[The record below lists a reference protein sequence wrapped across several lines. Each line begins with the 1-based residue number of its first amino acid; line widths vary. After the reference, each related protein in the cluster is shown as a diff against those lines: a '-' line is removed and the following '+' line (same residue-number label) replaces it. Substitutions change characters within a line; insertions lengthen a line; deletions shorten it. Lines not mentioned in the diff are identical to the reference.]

1 MRTMPVEQR
10 YAVPMWEE
18 LPFPVP
24 APLPRGPH
32 GLSRDEVRESQRLRL
47 LVAAAQSF
55 AAKGFAA
62 TTVADITKGSGV
74 SRVTFYELF
83 QDKTDCFLA
92 AYKMAV
98 DFLVTEMINSAGE
111 SEPVHGLAGLE
122 ELLTAYLSTLQSY
135 PGLARMFLVEVY
147 VAGPR
152 AVQVRLEGMTSFVEL
167 IIAIYRGDDPQ
178 LDTMETD
185 LRHMAEIVVAAVS
198 SMATNFVAVGAVE
211 DLSTIRESVLFVA
224 RRLLG

>member
-1 MRTMPVEQR
+1 
-10 YAVPMWEE
+10 MWEE

-32 GLSRDEVRESQRLRL
+32 GLSREEVRESQRLRL

-55 AAKGFAA
+55 SVKGFAA

-83 QDKTDCFLA
+83 SDKTECFLA
-92 AYKMAV
+92 AYQVAV
-98 DFLVTEMINSAGE
+98 DFLVTEMITGAGE
-111 SEPVHGLAGLE
+111 ESATGLAGLE
-122 ELLTAYLSTLQSY
+122 QLLSAYLSTLQSY

-152 AVQVRLEGMTSFVEL
+152 AVQVRLDGMNSFVDL
-167 IIAIYRGDDPQ
+167 IVSIHQGDGPPQ
-178 LDTMETD
+178 PDV
-185 LRHMAEIVVAAVS
+185 RAMAEVVVASVS
-198 SMATNFVAVGAVE
+198 SMATNFVAVGAIDELV
-211 DLSTIRESVLFVA
+211 SIRESVLFVA
-224 RRLLG
+224 KRLLG